1 MVNDEASVE
10 ELIGSM
16 AVVQGIY
23 GAMVH
28 NLVNDLL
35 FCMSRSLQMV
45 RLINRGSG
53 IETES
58 KTNLLAV
65 LKEMVVPSE
74 FNRRRHR

>member
-1 MVNDEASVE
+1 ME

-23 GAMVH
+23 GTMVH

>member
-1 MVNDEASVE
+1 ME

-23 GAMVH
+23 RAMVH

-35 FCMSRSLQMV
+35 FCMSRSLQTV

>member
-1 MVNDEASVE
+1 ME

-16 AVVQGIY
+16 AVVQGIH
-23 GAMVH
+23 GAMVR

-35 FCMSRSLQMV
+35 FFMSRSLQMV

>member
-1 MVNDEASVE
+1 ME

-35 FCMSRSLQMV
+35 FFMSRSLQTV